1 MTKSRRREEQVV
13 PLIQAVVER
22 QARRFDAFN
31 REEQVVPLI
40 QAVVERQARRF
51 DAFR

>member
-1 MTKSRRREEQVV
+1 MNQSRRREEQVV

-22 QARRFDAFN
+22 QAAL
-31 REEQVVPLI
+31 V
-40 QAVVERQARRF
+40 